1 MAATAEAMEMLATAR
16 LLQEEAEEGK
26 VKIILLEW

>member
-1 MAATAEAMEMLATAR
+1 MEATAEAMEMLATAH